1 VFSKGRTSHR
11 QQNASTKLFN
21 TQAKQSQT
29 LSSGYYPEFAVEYF
43 EQLLLSEYVWIE
55 RTIETSGGTTTIT
68 QVPVIV
74 KTSNID
80 IKTSVNDRLI
90 QYSIQ
95 FEDAFDYINN
105 IR

>member
-1 VFSKGRTSHR
+1 VLSGSSTSYGLK
-11 QQNASTKLFN
+11 NASKKIFN

-29 LSSGYYPEFAVEYF
+29 LSSGFYPEFAVEYF

-55 RTIETSGGTTTIT
+55 QTIVSSGSVT

-74 KTSNID
+74 KTSSVD
-80 IKTSVNDRLI
+80 IKKSVNDRLI
-90 QYSIQ
+90 EYTIE